1 MDAYGEFEPTL
12 DNGVYAEPFLDKE
25 EKPLLDEADP
35 VLARGSFPL
44 AAWIFI
50 LGSRETLLPFPFFP
64 VSTSQ
69 GQAPDSALGANS
81 GSSLFLL

>member
-12 DNGVYAEPFLDKE
+12 ENVVYAEPFLDKE

-44 AAWIFI
+44 AA
-50 LGSRETLLPFPFFP
+50 
-64 VSTSQ
+64 
-69 GQAPDSALGANS
+69 
-81 GSSLFLL
+81 